1 MEGRGMMIYFSLTR
15 RFRHKRGQ
23 LHVTETVLAATLILL
38 LGTTITGI
46 TIQLA
51 GREHGLE
58 WLALEGYD
66 TLDAADYGG
75 LLRPAVFLFGIQGQ
89 ETNHSQAR
97 AALESF
103 LASSLP
109 FSVQYSLSRI
119 SLSSGNQQM
128 LIDHGT
134 AQSQGASGVLVSYL
148 LSGWEDSTWGSF
160 TDKYAV
166 RLELWVEI

>member
-1 MEGRGMMIYFSLTR
+1 MTFLPLIR
-15 RFRHKRGQ
+15 RFRHRRGQ

-51 GREHGLE
+51 GREQGLE

-66 TLDAADYGG
+66 TLGAADYGG
-75 LLRPAVFLFGIQGQ
+75 LLRPAVFLFGVNGQ
-89 ETNHSQAR
+89 EANHSQAR

-103 LASSLP
+103 LATSLP
-109 FSVQYSLSRI
+109 FSVQYSLARI

-134 AQSQGASGVLVSYL
+134 AQSQGAKGVLVSYL

-160 TDKYAV
+160 ADKYIAK
-166 RLELWVEI
+166 LELWVEI